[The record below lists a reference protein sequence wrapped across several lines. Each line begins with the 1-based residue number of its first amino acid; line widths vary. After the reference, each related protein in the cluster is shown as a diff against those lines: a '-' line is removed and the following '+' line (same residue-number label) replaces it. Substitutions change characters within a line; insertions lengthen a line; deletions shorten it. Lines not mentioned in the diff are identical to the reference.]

1 MAIDFI
7 TRKPEE
13 TYALGQRLAKC
24 LREGDVLCLEGNLGA
39 GKTLLVAGIA
49 NALGVT
55 DPVTSPTFN
64 LMYTY
69 PSEPPI
75 YHFDLYRLD
84 FPEELDDIG
93 FYEYVGQDGIALIE
107 WADKFS
113 DVLPDDAVWLSITY
127 GKEPDERYFHLE
139 GGRSKEWKKEL
150 IDCDDIGD

>member
-113 DVLPDDAVWLSITY
+113 DVLPDDAVWLTITY
-127 GKEPDERYFHLE
+127 GKEPDERYVHLE
-139 GGRSKEWKKEL
+139 GGCSDEWKKEL
-150 IDCDDIGD
+150 TES

>member
-1 MAIDFI
+1 MAIDFT

-13 TYALGQRLAKC
+13 TYAFGQKLARM
-24 LREGDVLCLEGNLGA
+24 LREGDVICLEGDLGA
-39 GKTLLVAGIA
+39 GKTLLVSGIA
-49 NALGVT
+49 AALGVT

-69 PSEPPI
+69 PSQPPI

-84 FPEELDDIG
+84 FPEELEDIG

-113 DVLPDDAVWLSITY
+113 DVLPDDCIWLTIHY
-127 GKEPDERYFHLE
+127 GKEQDERHFHHE
-139 GGRSKEWKKEL
+139 GGRSEEWESEL
-150 IDCDDIGD
+150 MGAC